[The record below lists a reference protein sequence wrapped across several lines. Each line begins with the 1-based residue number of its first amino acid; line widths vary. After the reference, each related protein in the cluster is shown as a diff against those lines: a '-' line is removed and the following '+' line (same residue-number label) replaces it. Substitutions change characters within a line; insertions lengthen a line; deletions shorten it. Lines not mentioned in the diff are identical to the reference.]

1 MVALVNS
8 SLLRVVRRCVR
19 VSRFQS
25 RLFTLRALANSA
37 ADPGQVR
44 SGSGSV
50 CYESA
55 PHPDTAGSGWSTD
68 SDRADLFKA
77 VCAIALGIGGA
88 ALLYSRRQGEKQQQQ
103 EKSHP
108 EGGVG
113 SSVFEYILPTARC
126 ASPFKPDSPRYKYNF
141 IADVVEKSAPAV
153 VFIEIIARNR
163 SGQEVPV
170 SSGSG
175 FVISQDGLII
185 TNAHVV
191 ANKRGVKVKLA
202 NGDTYNA
209 VVQDVD
215 QVADIATIKINAKHP
230 LPTLSLGRSS
240 DVRQG
245 EFVVAMGS
253 PLALR
258 NTITS
263 GIVSSV
269 QRGGQ
274 ELGLSN
280 SNMDYIQTD
289 AAIDFGNSGGPLIN
303 LDGDVI
309 GINTMKVTASISF
322 AIPSDHLRQF
332 LISAE
337 KKKSQFGGSE
347 MKRRYVGIMMLTLT
361 PRIIEELKLR
371 DPGFPDVTHGV
382 LSHRIIMGSPA
393 YQAGMKPGDI
403 VLEINGQTVK
413 TAEEIYNAV
422 RTCDRINMVVKRG
435 QDLLMLRM
443 TPEMTE

>member
-1 MVALVNS
+1 MAKLVNH
-8 SLLRVVRRCVR
+8 SLLREVRRCFR
-19 VSRFQS
+19 DPRFQS
-25 RLFTLRALANSA
+25 QLSPLRAIANSA
-37 ADPGQVR
+37 VDPGQVR
-44 SGSGSV
+44 AGSGNA
-50 CYESA
+50 CCESA
-55 PHPDTAGSGWSTD
+55 PHPETTGSGWSTY
-68 SDRADLFKA
+68 STRADLFKA

-88 ALLYSRRQGEKQQQQ
+88 ALLYSRRQGEKQPQK
-103 EKSHP
+103 EKS
-108 EGGVG
+108 EGGVR
-113 SSVFEYILPTARC
+113 SSVFEHILPTARC

-153 VFIEIIARNR
+153 VFIEIIKRNPI
-163 SGQEVPV
+163 SGKEVPV

-175 FVISQDGLII
+175 FVIGQDGLII

-209 VVQDVD
+209 VVQDMD

-332 LISAE
+332 LSTAE
-337 KKKSQFGGSE
+337 KRNSRFGGSE
-347 MKRRYVGIMMLTLT
+347 MKKRYIGVVMLTLT
-361 PRIIEELKLR
+361 PRIIAELKLR

-403 VLEINGQTVK
+403 VIEINGHTVK

-422 RTCDRINMVVKRG
+422 RTCDSINMVVKRG
-435 QDLLMLRM
+435 QDLLMLHM
-443 TPEMTE
+443 TPEITE